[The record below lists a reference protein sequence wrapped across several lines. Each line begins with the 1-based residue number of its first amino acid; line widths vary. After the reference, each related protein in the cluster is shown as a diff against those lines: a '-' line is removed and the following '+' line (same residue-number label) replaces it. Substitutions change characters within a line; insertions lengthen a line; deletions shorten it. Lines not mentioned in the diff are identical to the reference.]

1 MPIRNLRWRPEN
13 ILSHCAF
20 EMVKLF
26 FGEAIQKF
34 AVKKLKSMR
43 EVHITVLPKSPC
55 LTEFYEIWHT
65 RSSHWWNQ
73 LCQIFSL
80 GGYGVLAPPKTA
92 ISHWLAVSPYS
103 SLCITVLHCDRKGIH
118 PAKKS
123 CNSNSQFFLGS
134 PMRCGITGCILCRKY
149 LVTTRRKSSIISMNS
164 TAEMPPKMQCHN
176 IQTYRLFELK
186 ILAVII

>member
-43 EVHITVLPKSPC
+43 EVHITVLPKSPR

-65 RSSHWWNQ
+65 RSSH
-73 LCQIFSL
+73 
-80 GGYGVLAPPKTA
+80 
-92 ISHWLAVSPYS
+92 
-103 SLCITVLHCDRKGIH
+103 
-118 PAKKS
+118 
-123 CNSNSQFFLGS
+123 
-134 PMRCGITGCILCRKY
+134 
-149 LVTTRRKSSIISMNS
+149 
-164 TAEMPPKMQCHN
+164 
-176 IQTYRLFELK
+176 
-186 ILAVII
+186 